1 VQEPAEV
8 RAFRRLL
15 TPEGRRLLA
24 RLPAYDAAAA
34 LAQSDALRA
43 EGFDEALVAAALT
56 QARLRA
62 RARGKLGDLADR
74 LYLTDDGLQQA
85 TRPAVAARHAKRYV
99 EVGAGRVVDLC
110 CGVGGDLL
118 ALAAAGLRVTGVD
131 RDPLTCAVAAANL
144 DVLGLADRGDVR
156 CADALDVDLHGVA
169 AVFVDPA
176 RRNARGR
183 TFDPRSYSPPFD
195 AVVGLAGEIPAT
207 GAKLAPGIPHAVLPP
222 GAEAEWV
229 SDGGDVVECGLWFGP
244 LAGPHPRRA
253 TLLPSGATVSGDGT
267 QRAPTGPVGRW
278 LHEPDGAVIRAGLV
292 AEVAQDL
299 DATLID
305 PSIAYLTTGRPV
317 RSQLATTY
325 EVNDVLRF
333 GVKRLRTY
341 LRERG
346 VGRLTV
352 KKRGSAVDPETLR
365 RQLRL
370 SGDAEATVVLTRV
383 AGVPTVL
390 VVRPVPPGGSAL
402 SARPH
407 SAR

>member
-1 VQEPAEV
+1 
-8 RAFRRLL
+8 
-15 TPEGRRLLA
+15 
-24 RLPAYDAAAA
+24 
-34 LAQSDALRA
+34 
-43 EGFDEALVAAALT
+43 
-56 QARLRA
+56 
-62 RARGKLGDLADR
+62 
-74 LYLTDDGLQQA
+74 
-85 TRPAVAARHAKRYV
+85 
-99 EVGAGRVVDLC
+99 
-110 CGVGGDLL
+110 
-118 ALAAAGLRVTGVD
+118 
-131 RDPLTCAVAAANL
+131 
-144 DVLGLADRGDVR
+144 
-156 CADALDVDLHGVA
+156 
-169 AVFVDPA
+169 
-176 RRNARGR
+176 
-183 TFDPRSYSPPFD
+183 
-195 AVVGLAGEIPAT
+195 
-207 GAKLAPGIPHAVLPP
+207 
-222 GAEAEWV
+222 
-229 SDGGDVVECGLWFGP
+229 VECGLWFGP